1 MLRTIMAL
9 LLGLGL
15 VSTSLAATSQ
25 DHPRYQA
32 GVHYKILQT
41 QGVVDDPSKIE
52 VREFFSYIC
61 PHCFHLEPKV
71 NSWLKTKPS
80 YVDFV
85 RTPVTFLPHAK
96 ALARAYYVEQA
107 LGKVG
112 RMHDAIFDA
121 IHKDHD
127 PIFTQDALAEFF
139 TKYGVK
145 KSDFNQLYNSFGVS
159 TKLRQADAMAQDY
172 QIQGVPSLVVN
183 GKYLVLR
190 DHLRSNEQMF
200 DVVDFLVKKLHK
212 ERMEKKAQH

>member
-25 DHPRYQA
+25 DQPRYQA

-61 PHCFHLEPKV
+61 PHCFHLQPAV
-71 NSWLKTKPS
+71 DSWLKKQPS

-107 LGKVG
+107 LGKVDQ
-112 RMHDAIFDA
+112 MNDAIFNA

-127 PIFTQDALAEFF
+127 PIFNQDALAEFF

-145 KSDFNQLYNSFGVS
+145 KTDFDQLYNSFGVS

-172 QIQGVPSLVVN
+172 QIQGVPSFVVN

-190 DHLRSNEQMF
+190 DHLRSNEQML
-200 DVVDFLVKKLHK
+200 DVVDFLVNKLHK
-212 ERMEKKAQH
+212 ERTEKKAQQ